1 MAIGFT
7 NAKSSIKPFGYI
19 FVAYPAGS
27 TVGIMDAATGERID
41 AEPKTGE
48 YVFSV
53 PYAGTWIVASFDGA
67 DFDSSANQA
76 YETVTISAQSP
87 YAMLELSYYLVLF
100 DNGNQCA
107 EVTGGWK
114 VQNGSNANSAINSN
128 NIYIGFINTNTSGGG
143 HAAHTINKVAL
154 SGYNTLKAT
163 LNVTHLEGSNKIQFG
178 IVGTANRTG
187 NSFVAN
193 TSIGTTGE
201 QTVSVDVSAYNNNS
215 YYVIF
220 EGLYT
225 RATISKVWL
234 E

>member
-19 FVAYPAGS
+19 FVSYPAGS
-27 TVGIMDAATGERID
+27 TLGATDWTTAIE
-41 AEPKTGE
+41 AETKTGY
-48 YVFSV
+48 YVFPI
-53 PYAGTWIVASFDGA
+53 PYAGTWTVACFDGA
-67 DFDSSANQA
+67 DYDSSANQA
-76 YETVTISAQSP
+76 YENVTISAQSP
-87 YAMLELSYYLVLF
+87 YAMLELSYNLMLY
-100 DNGNQCA
+100 DNGNQCTA
-107 EVTGGWK
+107 ATGGWK

-128 NIYIGFINTNTSGGG
+128 NIYIGFINTDTSGAG
-143 HAAHTINKVAL
+143 HSAHTINKVAL

-193 TSIGTTGE
+193 TSIGTIGE
-201 QTVSVDVSAYNNNS
+201 QTVSVDVSSYNNNS

-225 RATISKVWL
+225 RAAISKVWL
-234 E
+234 EK